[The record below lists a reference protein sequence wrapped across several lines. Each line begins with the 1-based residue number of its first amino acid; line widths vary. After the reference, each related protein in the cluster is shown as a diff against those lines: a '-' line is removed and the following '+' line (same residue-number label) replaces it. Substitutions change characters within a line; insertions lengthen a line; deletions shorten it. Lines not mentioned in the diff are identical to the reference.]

1 MYDVMLPVWRNKVYI
16 IQRVNNYIVAR
27 HQSRDMPSELR
38 IVSFCLSICLSICV
52 LVPQTVKT
60 IETIVKQ

>member
-38 IVSFCLSICLSICV
+38 IIHVFLSFYLSVYLCPC
-52 LVPQTVKT
+52 TT
-60 IETIVKQ
+60 DG